1 MNKIQNEKEFQNLC
15 DWCTG
20 IEPKLKPV
28 IEQFG
33 YPPFWHREPDFA
45 TLILTIL
52 EQQVSLASAKSSF
65 NKLVEKIKTVTPEN
79 LIKLADDELRAC
91 YFSRQ
96 KATYSRILADEI
108 TTGRL
113 KLEDLNSQSAE
124 EIRSRLIQIKGIGHW
139 TIDMYLLM
147 SLHFADIFPPGDLAT
162 IKAVYELN
170 LVPAVSTKEEIIIFM
185 KKFAPFQSVATYIL
199 WHSYIQKRNLKLE

>member
-1 MNKIQNEKEFQNLC
+1 MERIQNKEQFDKLC
-15 DWCTG
+15 DWSAE

-28 IEQFG
+28 IEKFG
-33 YPPFWHREPDFA
+33 YPPFWHREPSFA

-65 NKLVEKIKTVTPEN
+65 NKLIERIKIVTPEN
-79 LIKLADDELRAC
+79 LVNLTDDELRAC

-96 KATYSRILADEI
+96 KAAYSRILADEI
-108 TTGRL
+108 ITG
-113 KLEDLNSQSAE
+113 KLNIEDLNSWSAE

-162 IKAVYELN
+162 IKAVYELE
-170 LVPAVSTKEEIIIFM
+170 LVPATSSKEEIINFM
-185 KKFAPFQSVATYIL
+185 KKFSPYQSVATYIL
-199 WHSYIQKRNLKLE
+199 WHSYIERRNLVLE

>member
-1 MNKIQNEKEFQNLC
+1 MNKIQNEKEFKKLC
-15 DWCTG
+15 DWCVN

-28 IEQFG
+28 IEKFG
-33 YPPFWHREPDFA
+33 YPPYWHRNPDFA

-65 NKLVEKIKTVTPEN
+65 NKLIERIKIITPEN
-79 LIKLADDELRAC
+79 LLKLSDEDLRAC

-96 KATYSRILADEI
+96 KATYSRILANEI
-108 TTGRL
+108 ISG
-113 KLEDLNSQSAE
+113 KLNLEVLNSQTAE
-124 EIRSRLIQIKGIGHW
+124 EIRSTLLKIKGIGHW

-162 IKAVYELN
+162 IKAVYELD
-170 LVPAVSTKEEIIIFM
+170 LVPATSSKEEIVIFM
-185 KKFAPFQSVATYIL
+185 KKFSPFQSVATYIL
-199 WHSYIQKRNLKLE
+199 WHSYIEQRNLKLE

>member
-1 MNKIQNEKEFQNLC
+1 MNKIRDNQHFIQLC

-20 IEPKLKPV
+20 IEPKLKSV
-28 IEQFG
+28 IEKFG

-52 EQQVSLASAKSSF
+52 EQQVSLASAKSTY
-65 NKLVEKIKTVTPEN
+65 NKLVEKIKTVSPEN
-79 LIKLADDELRAC
+79 LLKLTDEELREC

-96 KATYSRILADEI
+96 KAAYSRILANEI
-108 TTGRL
+108 ISGKL
-113 KLEDLNSQSAE
+113 NLEDLKSQSAE
-124 EIRSRLIQIKGIGHW
+124 EIRSTLIKIKGIGHW

-162 IKAVYELN
+162 IKAVYELE
-170 LVPAVSTKEEIIIFM
+170 LVQETSSKEEIIIFM
-185 KKFAPFQSVATYIL
+185 KNFTPYQSVATYIL
-199 WHSYIQKRNLKLE
+199 WHSYIQRRNLKLE